1 MQCPLLRRGS
11 SAAACLPS
19 APTAMA
25 IRTAAITLAL
35 VHSLLPTALATMA
48 ATSAVKP
55 HVFFLL
61 VDDYG
66 WAGAGWH
73 NKVLSGGQR
82 EVQTPHMDKLVATGI
97 ELNHH
102 CECNRSSC
110 PSPCID
116 GIPRLDNYTV
126 WG

>member
-1 MQCPLLRRGS
+1 MRS
-11 SAAACLPS
+11 SGNTMAAA
-19 APTAMA
+19 
-25 IRTAAITLAL
+25 LAL
-35 VHSLLPTALATMA
+35 VLSLCSLPSLVAALAA
-48 ATSAVKP
+48 GKP

-73 NKVLSGGQR
+73 NKVLSSGQR

-102 CECNRSSC
+102 CERS
-110 PSPCID
+110 
-116 GIPRLDNYTV
+116 RLTHSYTHTHTHTHTHTWQV
-126 WG
+126 DSGRALLTFR